1 MAIAYG
7 NHATQIWIACGGL
20 EMISRERLQPIID
33 RKRKI
38 VFYPDRD
45 GIGKWQQKREQ
56 MHYDQMVVNTE
67 PVTKW
72 WREGDGEKADIAD
85 VVIRMINNSKRL
97 KTIDEVVEKM
107 PQVKPLIDKQNLE
120 IETDGRQ
127 ETT

>member
-1 MAIAYG
+1 
-7 NHATQIWIACGGL
+7 
-20 EMISRERLQPIID
+20 MISRERLQPIID

-38 VFYPDRD
+38 VLYPDRD

-56 MHYDQMVVNTE
+56 MHYDQMTINTE